1 MDGWVCTTTHYR
13 RPKPLIRFCTKR
25 RIHKQ
30 PSERAVFLCLEL
42 VDIDYETILYYNVL
56 RKKVKA
62 MVISIRMT
70 EEEKKLAD
78 AYAKL
83 NGVSLSEAIKRA
95 YFEKIEDEYD
105 IALADMALRGYEKN
119 PKTYS
124 HEDVKK
130 MLGL

>member
-1 MDGWVCTTTHYR
+1 
-13 RPKPLIRFCTKR
+13 
-25 RIHKQ
+25 
-30 PSERAVFLCLEL
+30 
-42 VDIDYETILYYNVL
+42 
-56 RKKVKA
+56 

-83 NGVSLSEAIKRA
+83 NGVSLSETIKRA
-95 YFEKIEDEYD
+95 FFEKIEDEYD
-105 IALADMALRGYEKN
+105 IALADMALREYEKD

-124 HEDVKK
+124 HEEVKK

>member
-1 MDGWVCTTTHYR
+1 
-13 RPKPLIRFCTKR
+13 
-25 RIHKQ
+25 
-30 PSERAVFLCLEL
+30 
-42 VDIDYETILYYNVL
+42 
-56 RKKVKA
+56 

-70 EEEKKLAD
+70 EEEKELAN

-105 IALADMALRGYEKN
+105 IALADAALRDYEKDH
-119 PKTYS
+119 KTYS
-124 HEDVKK
+124 HDEIKK

>member
-1 MDGWVCTTTHYR
+1 MCITM
-13 RPKPLIRFCTKR
+13 
-25 RIHKQ
+25 
-30 PSERAVFLCLEL
+30 
-42 VDIDYETILYYNVL
+42 YYTGVMI
-56 RKKVKA
+56 

-70 EEEKKLAD
+70 EEEKQLAD

-95 YFEKIEDEYD
+95 YFEKIEEEYD
-105 IALADMALRGYEKN
+105 IALADEAMREYEKN

-124 HEDVKK
+124 HEEIKK

>member
-1 MDGWVCTTTHYR
+1 MSLYNYKNCR
-13 RPKPLIRFCTKR
+13 SLKSLIRSWTKR
-25 RIHKQ
+25 RIHRQ

-42 VDIDYETILYYNVL
+42 IGIDYETILYYNVL

-83 NGVSLSEAIKRA
+83 NGMSLSEAIKRA

-105 IALADMALRGYEKN
+105 IALADMALREYEKN

-124 HEDVKK
+124 HEEVKK

>member
-1 MDGWVCTTTHYR
+1 
-13 RPKPLIRFCTKR
+13 
-25 RIHKQ
+25 
-30 PSERAVFLCLEL
+30 
-42 VDIDYETILYYNVL
+42 
-56 RKKVKA
+56 

-70 EEEKKLAD
+70 NEEKNLAS

-105 IALADMALRGYEKN
+105 IELADAALRDYEKN

-124 HEDVKK
+124 LKEV
-130 MLGL
+130 MEELGL